1 MEGRDLNPTDRSLMK
16 AITAIGIGATFAV
29 LLVAVKMEGGNPM
42 AFINIP
48 AFLIVIGGTA
58 GATIASTNASMM
70 GTSVKV
76 AKIAFAGVE
85 IDHVAASKQMIDLAN
100 KARKEG
106 LLALE
111 KDIEQVDDHYARKGL
126 QLVVD
131 GADSDLVRAIL
142 QSEIDGLA
150 ERHKNNARFFSTA
163 GGFAPTLGIL
173 GTVMA
178 LVHVL
183 ENLDEPAALGPAISG
198 AFIATL
204 YGVGS
209 ANLIFLPLSNKLKE
223 MSSAEVDYRTMLLE
237 GILSIQAGDNPR
249 LLAEK
254 LETFISPAAR
264 AAAAA
269 SPEPKRADVK
279 VPALQ
284 VETEEA

>member
-1 MEGRDLNPTDRSLMK
+1 MK

-29 LLVAVKMEGGNPM
+29 LLLAVVMEGGNPM
-42 AFINIP
+42 SFINIP
-48 AFLIVIGGTA
+48 AFLIVIGGTT
-58 GATIASTNASMM
+58 GATIASTNASMI
-70 GTSVKV
+70 GTSVRV
-76 AKIAFAGVE
+76 AKIAFSGAE
-85 IDHVAASKQMIDLAN
+85 IDHAAVSKQMVDLAN
-100 KARKEG
+100 KARKQG

-111 KDIEQVDDHYARKGL
+111 KDVEAIDDDYARKGL

-131 GADSDLVRAIL
+131 GADSDLVRSIL
-142 QSEIDGLA
+142 QSEIDGMA
-150 ERHKNNARFFSTA
+150 ERHQTNARFFSTA

-183 ENLDEPAALGPAISG
+183 EHLDAPASLGRSISG

-209 ANLIFLPLSNKLKE
+209 ANLIFLPISNKLKE
-223 MSSAEVDYRTMLLE
+223 LSSAELDYRTMLLE

-254 LETFISPAAR
+254 LETFIPPAAR
-264 AAAAA
+264 AAAASSA
-269 SPEPKRADVK
+269 TSKKAEAPKVE
-279 VPALQ
+279 
-284 VETEEA
+284 VETEAA